1 MRKNLQKAAMAN
13 SGKPVWI
20 IQMTKPPKA
29 GQNN

>member
-1 MRKNLQKAAMAN
+1 MYQNLQKAAMSN

-29 GQNN
+29 DQNN